1 MTVQNLWVYLE
12 AVFVGGDIAKQL
24 PKVRI
29 NIPTVYLQYTY
40 SIRTVYLQYMYLQNT
55 QLYILCVCAR
65 KLYTY
70 SAYVKVVL
78 SLKIRPKTI
87 FVLVDFCHNS
97 TLSWLVHWKGT
108 TVYLRCRL
116 YSECLVLCCVVCYR
130 KLRGLLASTSHGRR
144 S

>member
-87 FVLVDFCHNS
+87 FVLVDFAI
-97 TLSWLVHWKGT
+97 
-108 TVYLRCRL
+108 TVPSLGWYTGKVPQ
-116 YSECLVLCCVVCYR
+116 YICVVDYIVNV
-130 KLRGLLASTSHGRR
+130 
-144 S
+144 